1 MPAILVVMPH
11 PDDES
16 FGPAGTIARYA
27 SQGVPVD
34 LLVFTKGQV
43 GVRPEP
49 IDSPELLGF
58 VREYETRAAATVL
71 GIRTLTVLDYM
82 DGELDQ
88 ADGDG
93 LINIVQQHIASSGA
107 DTIIGLGPHGLTH
120 HGDHIAA
127 HKAALGAAERTG
139 VRLFYIAVEGD
150 WVKELNLDGPET
162 QPTHRIEMADYFEA
176 KLTALA
182 CHFSQ
187 LDAREFF
194 LMLSKNR
201 QTGSCT
207 IRPCLPT
214 GARACRTTCS
224 PSLPARRSTRG
235 ARRRR

>member
-43 GVRPEP
+43 GVRPDP
-49 IDSPELLGF
+49 IDSPEKLGL
-58 VREYETRAAATVL
+58 VREYETRAAANVL

-82 DGELDQ
+82 DGQLDQ
-88 ADGDG
+88 ADAGE
-93 LINIVQQHIASSGA
+93 LIEIVEQHIKSSGA
-107 DTIIGLGPHGLTH
+107 DAIIGLGPHGLTR

-127 HKAALGAAERTG
+127 HKAALGAAERAG
-139 VRLFYIAVEGD
+139 VRLFYVAVEGD
-150 WVKELNLDGPET
+150 WVKQLDLDGPET
-162 QPTHRIEMADYFEA
+162 QPTHRIETAAHFET

-201 QTGSCT
+201 QTEELYHQA
-207 IRPCLPT
+207 LPPYQ
-214 GARACRTTCS
+214 GEG
-224 PSLPARRSTRG
+224 PSTDLFA
-235 ARRRR
+235 